1 MDTYSFPVE
10 WDLSF
15 INTFNSF
22 VFQHP
27 TQVSWFVIRPC
38 LFANWHPSKLR
49 LLSSWRNWDIG
60 VLSET
65 EIQEFY
71 PPWWLHLSG
80 MAPWFFFK
88 KIFVFIWLCQVL
100 VVAWGIFDLSCNLQD
115 LFICGIWTPS
125 CGMFPDQG
133 WNPDTLSWEHGI
145 LTTGLPG
152 KSWLQAS
159 KIFLDCKTGKMLFER
174 FISQKATEIIYNY
187 MFSKVKANQGLELE
201 EACLKFSQV
210 EGSFKTILVIAYCW
224 KRKFY
229 SWLLNAQK

>member
-71 PPWWLHLSG
+71 LPWWLHLSG

-88 KIFVFIWLCQVL
+88 K
-100 VVAWGIFDLSCNLQD
+100 N
-115 LFICGIWTPS
+115 ICIYLAVPGLS
-125 CGMFPDQG
+125 CGMRDLWSFLQPAG
-133 WNPDTLSWEHGI
+133 SFYLWHMNSKLWHVPWPGMEPRHSKLGARHLNHW
-145 LTTGLPG
+145 TTRKIVAPG
-152 KSWLQAS
+152 K
-159 KIFLDCKTGKMLFER
+159 
-174 FISQKATEIIYNY
+174 
-187 MFSKVKANQGLELE
+187 
-201 EACLKFSQV
+201 
-210 EGSFKTILVIAYCW
+210 
-224 KRKFY
+224 
-229 SWLLNAQK
+229 